1 MKKEKKNQEIEFLKQ
16 NLNNNQG
23 IFITKYQGLNV
34 KKFSLL
40 RKEMRSH
47 GALLK
52 VFKNTLS
59 RIAFKETYAE
69 AISNHLEG
77 PNFLIF
83 TNDPMA
89 SSKALLKF
97 MQENPDNIEIKAG
110 YYQTILDKSGI
121 NTLATL
127 PSKDILISRFI
138 SVIKSPEV
146 RLVFTLRA
154 PVINLIRIFQAVEAK
169 KSAQSI

>member
-16 NLNNNQG
+16 NLNNSQG
-23 IFITKYQGLNV
+23 IFISKYQGLNV
-34 KKFSLL
+34 EKFSLL

-59 RIAFKETYAE
+59 RIAFKQTYAE
-69 AISNHLEG
+69 AISGHLEG

-97 MQENPDNIEIKAG
+97 AQENPENIEIKAG
-110 YYQTILDKSGI
+110 YYQTILDKSRI
-121 NTLATL
+121 TTLATL

-154 PVINLIRIFQAVEAK
+154 PVVNLIRILQAVEAK
-169 KSAQSI
+169 KSA

>member
-16 NLNNNQG
+16 SLNENQG
-23 IFITKYQGLNV
+23 VFISKYHGLNV
-34 KKFSLL
+34 EKFSLL

-47 GALLK
+47 GALLR

-59 RIAFKETYAE
+59 RIAFKQTYVE
-69 AISNHLEG
+69 SISNHLEG

-97 MQENPDNIEIKAG
+97 AQENPENIEIKAG

-121 NTLATL
+121 TTLATL
-127 PSKDILISRFI
+127 PSKDILIARFI
-138 SVIKSPEV
+138 SVVKSPEV
-146 RLVFTLRA
+146 RLIFTLRA
-154 PVINLIRIFQAVEAK
+154 PVVNLIRILQAMKTK
-169 KSAQSI
+169 KSTQ